1 MSADVLDQPRRTGT
15 YVVGDELAVQLA
27 YLVAGIEQGLKKHKI
42 TNLML
47 GSDAPHPLVANGGH
61 IGMVMN
67 QVFKA
72 ELITRH
78 LVNRHH
84 DSDFPGVFEYEVTE
98 PLGVWIAENP
108 EASMGDFTA
117 QLESFSRA
125 FFNLDR
131 K

>member
-15 YVVGDELAVQLA
+15 YVVGDELAVQLV
-27 YLVAGIEQGLKKHKI
+27 YLVAGIEQGLKKHEI

-47 GSDAPHPLVANGGH
+47 GSDAPHPLVADSGH

-72 ELITRH
+72 ELITRYIAG
-78 LVNRHH
+78 RYRGWQ
-84 DSDFPGVFEYEVTE
+84 FPGVFEYEVTE

-108 EASMGDFTA
+108 EASIADFTA
-117 QLESFSRA
+117 QLESSSRA
-125 FFNLDR
+125 FFNPDR

>member
-1 MSADVLDQPRRTGT
+1 MSADVLDQPHRTGT
-15 YVVGDELAVQLA
+15 YVVGDELAVQLV

-47 GSDAPHPLVANGGH
+47 GSDAPHPLVADSGH

-78 LVNRHH
+78 LIDH
-84 DSDFPGVFEYEVTE
+84 DLDHPGVFEYEVTE

>member
-1 MSADVLDQPRRTGT
+1 MSADVLDQPHRTGT
-15 YVVGDELAVQLA
+15 YVVGDELAVQLV

-47 GSDAPHPLVANGGH
+47 GSDAPHPLVADSGH

-78 LVNRHH
+78 LVDH
-84 DSDFPGVFEYEVTE
+84 DLDHPGVFEYEVTE